1 MRLNGDFHL
10 PRMKWNAARSY
21 GCLTGIRLFQR
32 LGVGRE
38 RIRLQS
44 AMRPEVE
51 LQLGGRTGSVERKS
65 GSERAGLASP
75 LCSYGRSITLFTFF
89 YPRLGCARRVPPLAT
104 PPPPPSPKRSDHLSE
119 RLRESVRAFSR
130 ATQTVRKNE
139 NFTHVARSSVPLV
152 GRRVLKVPRARTACV
167 LHPRVQ

>member
-104 PPPPPSPKRSDHLSE
+104 PPRPPLQRGRTTCPSDSE
-119 RLRESVRAFSR
+119 RAC
-130 ATQTVRKNE
+130 
-139 NFTHVARSSVPLV
+139 ARFL
-152 GRRVLKVPRARTACV
+152 GRRRPCAKTRTLRTSPAALFRLLV
-167 LHPRVQ
+167 AEF